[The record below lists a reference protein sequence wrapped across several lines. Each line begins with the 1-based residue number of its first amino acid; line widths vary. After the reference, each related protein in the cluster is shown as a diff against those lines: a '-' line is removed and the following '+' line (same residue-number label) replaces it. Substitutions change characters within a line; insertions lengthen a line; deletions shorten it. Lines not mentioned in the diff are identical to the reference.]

1 MAHGSR
7 YKLAFKRRKE
17 GRTNYNARLKL
28 VALDNSRMVVRIT
41 NQHVISQI
49 IKVNSKGDETLI
61 SANSKELEKF
71 GWKVMEKTPLQLI
84 SPGFYV
90 EKNL

>member
-17 GRTNYNARLKL
+17 GKTNYNARSKL
-28 VALDNSRMVVRIT
+28 IALEKSRMVVRIT

-49 IKVNSKGDETLI
+49 I
-61 SANSKELEKF
+61 
-71 GWKVMEKTPLQLI
+71 
-84 SPGFYV
+84 
-90 EKNL
+90 